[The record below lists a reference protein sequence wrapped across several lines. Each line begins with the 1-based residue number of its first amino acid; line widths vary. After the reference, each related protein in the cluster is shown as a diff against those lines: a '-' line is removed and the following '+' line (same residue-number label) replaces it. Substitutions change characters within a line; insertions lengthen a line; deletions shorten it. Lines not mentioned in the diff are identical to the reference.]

1 VFYVVWKIWREKKEE
16 RPVSC
21 ETGRRE
27 NCDEELF
34 VFFLLF
40 LAVALLADLAVF
52 AGVLTALLLANFADG
67 LGPGAAG
74 LVFQRKRGSTQH
86 SQRTGDDGE

>member
-1 VFYVVWKIWREKKEE
+1 VFYVAWKIWREKKEE

-34 VFFLLF
+34 VFFRLYLT
-40 LAVALLADLAVF
+40 AALLADLAVF
-52 AGVLTALLLANFADG
+52 AGFLTALVLANFAG
-67 LGPGAAG
+67 GFGAGAAG
-74 LVFQRKRGSTQH
+74 LVFQRERGST
-86 SQRTGDDGE
+86 